1 MGSCVGILF
10 RIMAEKLSCPVCSSF
25 SIEPIM
31 RDVEFTARVRQPVL
45 ALLVT
50 SRNVIPNRDQRKFGL
65 GKGQPSTVR
74 EHQRFVFDSLGKRD
88 VWYVCPNS
96 GATVHRDRI
105 SLDVDLPE
113 NTTLRPYASRH
124 VSMTCGRRICE
135 ESSFVHSALSN
146 AHTGQGLGEPHPRHN
161 QPQRLHT
168 RFHQLVRCWDAIRL
182 LRRWVDLTAN
192 LGIERRSH
200 WNNRF
205 A

>member
-1 MGSCVGILF
+1 
-10 RIMAEKLSCPVCSSF
+10 
-25 SIEPIM
+25 M

-45 ALLVT
+45 ALIVT

-65 GKGQPSTVR
+65 SKGQPSTVR
-74 EHQRFVFDSLGKRD
+74 EHQRFVFDSLDKRD

-105 SLDVDLPE
+105 SWDVDLPE
-113 NTTLRPYASRH
+113 NTTLRPYVSRH
-124 VSMTCGRRICE
+124 VSVTCGRRICE

-146 AHTGQGLGEPHPRHN
+146 ARTGQGLGEPHPRHN
-161 QPQRLHT
+161 QPQRLHAGL
-168 RFHQLVRCWDAIRL
+168 HQLVPIRL
-182 LRRWVDLTAN
+182 HGRWGDLTAT